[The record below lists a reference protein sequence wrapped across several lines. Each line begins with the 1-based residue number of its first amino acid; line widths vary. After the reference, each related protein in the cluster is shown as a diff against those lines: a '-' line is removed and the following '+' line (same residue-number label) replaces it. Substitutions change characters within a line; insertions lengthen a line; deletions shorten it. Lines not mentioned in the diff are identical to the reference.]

1 MTVGGL
7 FISVEG
13 PDGSGKSTLTHMIS
27 ERIKKEYDYPVL
39 LTREPGG
46 SDIAEKIRT
55 VLLDPSNQAMDDR
68 TEALLYAASR
78 RQHIVEKIRPAL
90 EDGQIVITD
99 RFVDSSVAY
108 QGQGRGLGMG
118 VVAQL
123 NAFATEGL
131 SPDLTLYI
139 DVRPETGLERIAHQ
153 DSRRKKDR
161 LELESTIFHRRVRE
175 GYYKLLTEH
184 KERMVLINGEQ
195 AIQRVAED
203 AWPYVQAKLETL
215 KE

>member
-13 PDGSGKSTLTHMIS
+13 PDGSGKSTLTYMIS
-27 ERIKKEYDYPVL
+27 ERIEKEYGYSVL

-68 TEALLYAASR
+68 TEALLYVASR
-78 RQHIVEKIRPAL
+78 RQHVVEKIRPAL

-108 QGQGRGLGMG
+108 QGQGRGLGMD
-118 VVAQL
+118 VIYHL

-139 DVRPETGLERIAHQ
+139 DVRPETGLARIAHQ
-153 DSRRKKDR
+153 DSRRQKDR
-161 LELESTIFHRRVRE
+161 LELEKTTFHRRVRE

-184 KERMVLINGEQ
+184 KERMVLIDGEQ
-195 AIQRVAED
+195 SIQCVAED
-203 AWPYVQAKLETL
+203 AWPYVEAKLETL